1 MCVCVCVCV
10 CEGGGAVRGACVC
23 VCVCLSVSVYG
34 VCVCVRVWEEGGGG
48 RGEWEGVNTCDVLS
62 PTSCPVFHFQ
72 TNCIYNSFAN
82 ARDTL
87 LSLLLRVAGTV
98 LTDCHEFMLSASQ
111 KE

>member
-10 CEGGGAVRGACVC
+10 LVCECIR
-23 VCVCLSVSVYG
+23 
-34 VCVCVRVWEEGGGG
+34 CVCVRACVGGGG